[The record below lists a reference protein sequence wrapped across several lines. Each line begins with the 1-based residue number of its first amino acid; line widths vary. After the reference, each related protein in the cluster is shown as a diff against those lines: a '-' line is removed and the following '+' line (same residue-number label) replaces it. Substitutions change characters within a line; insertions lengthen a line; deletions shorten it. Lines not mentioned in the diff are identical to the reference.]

1 MTVRRLHPAPP
12 TERSTETMKPLLCL
26 LPLLLFSCNV
36 LQPVKDTSVTYLLDP
51 AVPDRTPKAST
62 PAVAINR
69 PSLPSYLDRQQIVT
83 RVKAGE
89 LKMSNYHLWAEPLDT
104 GISRVVSMNLTR
116 LKGSSNIQPINNFV
130 TLEYTSLVELRISQ
144 FEPADDDR
152 VVLACTWKVQP
163 VHGRPLQPRSFRTE
177 VPFTPSTDKLDL
189 APRIAAMN
197 EALARLSRVIAGS
210 L

>member
-1 MTVRRLHPAPP
+1 
-12 TERSTETMKPLLCL
+12 MKILAALF
-26 LPLLLFSCNV
+26 LPLFLFSCNV

-51 AVPDRTPKAST
+51 AIPDRTPGSAT

-89 LKMSNYHLWAEPLDT
+89 LKMSNYSLWAEPLDT

-116 LKGSSNIQPINNFV
+116 LTGSSNIQPIDNFV
-130 TLEYTSLVELRISQ
+130 TLEYSSLLELRISQ
-144 FEPADDDR
+144 FEPADHDH
-152 VVLACTWKVQP
+152 VVLACTWKLQP

-177 VPFTPSTDKLDL
+177 VPFTPSQDKMDL
-189 APRIAAMN
+189 APRIEAMN
-197 EALARLSRVIAGS
+197 EALARLSRVIARS

>member
-1 MTVRRLHPAPP
+1 
-12 TERSTETMKPLLCL
+12 MKAIVLF

-36 LQPVKDTSVTYLLDP
+36 LQPVKDSSVTYLLDP
-51 AVPDRTPKAST
+51 AIPDRTPRSAA

-104 GISRVVSMNLTR
+104 GMSRVVSMNLTR
-116 LKGSSNIQPINNFV
+116 LTGSSNIQPIDNFV
-130 TLEYTSLVELRISQ
+130 SLDYTTLLELRISQ
-144 FEPADDDR
+144 FEPGDGDH
-152 VVLACTWKVQP
+152 VILACTWKLQP
-163 VHGRPLQPRSFRTE
+163 VRGRPLQPRNFRTE
-177 VPFTPSTDKLDL
+177 VPFVPAAQATDLS
-189 APRIAAMN
+189 PRIAAMN
-197 EALARLSRVIAGS
+197 EALARLSREIARS